1 MKKQW
6 LRKIGL
12 ILLSVF
18 VLSLLV
24 FVMSRLAPGDPLVSY
39 YGERVEKMSPEERE
53 WAEEKLGLNDK
64 ISVQYA
70 RWIRQA
76 FHGNFGISYKYKM
89 DVLEV
94 LKSRIGNTL
103 VLGGI
108 GFLIIFFGSF
118 ASGHCMRMERRRMD
132 RPYDL

>member
-39 YGERVEKMSPEERE
+39 YGERAERMSVEEYEH
-53 WAEEKLGLNDK
+53 A
-64 ISVQYA
+64 
-70 RWIRQA
+70 
-76 FHGNFGISYKYKM
+76 
-89 DVLEV
+89 
-94 LKSRIGNTL
+94 
-103 VLGGI
+103 
-108 GFLIIFFGSF
+108 
-118 ASGHCMRMERRRMD
+118 MER
-132 RPYDL
+132 L

>member
-39 YGERVEKMSPEERE
+39 YGERAERMSVEESDASICSTDLPIGQDHMPHFPEG
-53 WAEEKLGLNDK
+53 ALD
-64 ISVQYA
+64 S
-70 RWIRQA
+70 
-76 FHGNFGISYKYKM
+76 H
-89 DVLEV
+89 
-94 LKSRIGNTL
+94 
-103 VLGGI
+103 
-108 GFLIIFFGSF
+108 
-118 ASGHCMRMERRRMD
+118 
-132 RPYDL
+132 

>member
-53 WAEEKLGLNDK
+53 WAMEKLGLNEP
-64 ISVQYA
+64 ISVQYGKC
-70 RWIRQA
+70 
-76 FHGNFGISYKYKM
+76 FS
-89 DVLEV
+89 
-94 LKSRIGNTL
+94 
-103 VLGGI
+103 GGVWN
-108 GFLIIFFGSF
+108 L
-118 ASGHCMRMERRRMD
+118 
-132 RPYDL
+132 L